1 MSTTQSAPSP
11 VRVPGPRLPGPVQV
25 AVSLA
30 DRRGALLAYHRRY
43 GPTFTTVLPLLGRVV
58 MASDPADVR
67 TLFRAG
73 PEVVDVIDQ
82 NLGRLLGPGS
92 LFGQRGEVHR
102 KRRRLLAPP
111 FHGRRLPVYER
122 IVEEET
128 LAELAGRP
136 AGVEFPTYP
145 MTTRITMSAILRAV
159 FGAEGAE
166 LDELRALVPKMVTL
180 GSVLAVLPVPQW
192 DLGGYAPWGRYRGL
206 RRGYEDIV
214 DRLVARAEEDPD
226 SREDIL
232 SLLLRSRFE
241 DGSPMSR
248 PEIGDQ
254 LLSLLAAGHETT
266 ATVLAWAF
274 ERISRHQDLLE
285 RLVAEADGDGDGG
298 LIDATMTEV
307 QRVRPVVDLIGRKI
321 IADSLELRSCT
332 VTRGETVVSSVEAV
346 HNDPDLF
353 GDPERFDPDRFL
365 GSRPDPAAWIPF
377 GGGAR
382 RCVGAA
388 FAQMELRVVLRT
400 VLRHHTLA
408 TTAAPG
414 ERCRFKGIATVPAD
428 GGRVTLTPRH

>member
-11 VRVPGPRLPGPVQV
+11 VRMPGPRLPGAVQV
-25 AVSLA
+25 AVSLV
-30 DRRGALLAYHRRY
+30 DRRASLLALHRRY
-43 GPTFTTVLPLLGRVV
+43 GSTFTTVLPLLGRVV
-58 MASDPADVR
+58 VTNDPADVR
-67 TLFRAG
+67 TLFRVGTDVA
-73 PEVVDVIDQ
+73 DVIDQ

-102 KRRRLLAPP
+102 RRRRLLAPP

-128 LAELAGRP
+128 LAELAGCP
-136 AGVEFPTYP
+136 VGAEFPIQDV
-145 MTTRITMSAILRAV
+145 TTRITLSAILRAV

-166 LDELRALVPKMVTL
+166 LDELRTLMPKMVNL
-180 GSVLAVLPVPQW
+180 GTVLAVLPVPEW
-192 DLGGYAPWGRYRGL
+192 NLGGYAPWGRFRIL
-206 RRGYEDIV
+206 RRQYDDVV
-214 DRLVARAEEDPD
+214 DRLVARAEEDLA

-232 SLLLRSRFE
+232 SMLLQSRFE

-248 PEIGDQ
+248 SEIGDQ

-274 ERISRHQDLLE
+274 ERVRRHPDLLE
-285 RLVAEADGDGDGG
+285 RLVAEADGDGHE

-307 QRVRPVVDLIGRKI
+307 QRVRPVVDLIGRKV

-332 VTRGETVVSSVEAV
+332 VTRGETVVNSVEAV
-346 HNDPDLF
+346 HHDPDLF
-353 GDPERFDPDRFL
+353 DTPERFDPDRFL
-365 GSRPDPAAWIPF
+365 GARPDPAAWIPF
-377 GGGAR
+377 GGGTR

-388 FAQMELRVVLRT
+388 FAQMEMRVVLRT

-408 TTAAPG
+408 SGAAPD
-414 ERCRFKGIATVPAD
+414 ERRRVKGVATVPAG
-428 GGRVTLTPRH
+428 GGRVTLHPRR